1 MIIQKKIVVFFH
13 KYYNLEKIINKT
25 SAILTV
31 IASLRI
37 IAKDGIHQRECSK
50 KVFNTVFIMPLMIQ
64 VFVSV
69 VLRV

>member
-1 MIIQKKIVVFFH
+1 M
-13 KYYNLEKIINKT
+13 NKT

-31 IASLRI
+31 IASLSL
-37 IAKDGIHQRECSK
+37 IAKDGIHQRVFK
-50 KVFNTVFIMPLMIQ
+50 KVFNTDFIIPLMIQ